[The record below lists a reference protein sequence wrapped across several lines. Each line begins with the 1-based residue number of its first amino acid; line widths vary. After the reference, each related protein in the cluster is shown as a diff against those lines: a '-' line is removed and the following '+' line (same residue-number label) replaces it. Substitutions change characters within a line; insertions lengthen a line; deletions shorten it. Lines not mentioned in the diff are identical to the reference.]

1 MKPDFSFSVVAVM
14 LFLCSGA
21 VIADGI
27 KPPASIPLGK
37 VNGRAISCLVSIVHT
52 SQQGET
58 DEVRLRFQPNNS
70 NDKLKICE
78 IVAGEC
84 SRDPQ
89 SLSITSEDYVG
100 LGRKQVFVSA
110 TYGRTTS
117 HLYDY
122 DGETVHTLYK
132 HDEGREEVKFILTRS
147 GQWHLAEY
155 WRYDQYL
162 TSGEDDLG
170 TALVVYL
177 PKGNTSGKVVRM
189 LHWDGNQF
197 VPDLPGPSKIVRR

>member
-132 HDEGREEVKFILTRS
+132 HDEGREEV
-147 GQWHLAEY
+147 
-155 WRYDQYL
+155 
-162 TSGEDDLG
+162 